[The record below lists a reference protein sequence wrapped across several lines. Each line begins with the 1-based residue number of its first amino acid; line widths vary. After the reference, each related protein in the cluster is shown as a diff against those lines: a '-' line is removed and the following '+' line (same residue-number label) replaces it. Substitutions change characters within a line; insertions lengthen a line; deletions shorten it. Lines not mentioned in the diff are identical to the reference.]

1 MSSTTAYSAERPG
14 PAGRPPFR
22 AWSAVVSVMM
32 GIFAIVTAEILPIG
46 LLTSI
51 GADFT
56 VSDGMAGLTMA
67 MPGPVAAV
75 SAPLATAVA
84 ARIDRRLMPCAFI
97 LLPAAA
103 FAALGLPAV
112 AVFAALLSALP
123 VLPPECATPDARARR
138 HAAEHRHP
146 LRAGRGVPRGVGPP
160 RGGALGRSRA
170 LIGGWVS
177 RPLRRPRRSPRRCRP
192 G

>member
-1 MSSTTAYSAERPG
+1 M
-14 PAGRPPFR
+14 
-22 AWSAVVSVMM
+22 VSVMM